1 MEGGETLMAILD
13 TILQRCEIN
22 EVEELVI
29 GMAHR
34 GRLNV
39 LGNFLDKPLEYIFR
53 EFTPDYIPETMYG
66 DGDVKYHL
74 GFETSKK
81 HIMDTKLILLLPPTL
96 LILNLLIR

>member
-1 MEGGETLMAILD
+1 MAILD

-39 LGNFLDKPLEYIFR
+39 LGNFLDKPLEYIL
-53 EFTPDYIPETMYG
+53 ENLPQTIYP
-66 DGDVKYHL
+66 
-74 GFETSKK
+74 
-81 HIMDTKLILLLPPTL
+81 KLCMEMGM
-96 LILNLLIR
+96 